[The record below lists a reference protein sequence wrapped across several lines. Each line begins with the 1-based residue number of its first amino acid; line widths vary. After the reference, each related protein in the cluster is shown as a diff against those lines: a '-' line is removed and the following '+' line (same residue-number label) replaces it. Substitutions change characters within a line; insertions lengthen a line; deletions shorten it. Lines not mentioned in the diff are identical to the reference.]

1 MDSGSRAENVC
12 GSLRGSLCTVVALAL
27 LLCGA
32 PLGRASGI
40 ERASVSGHVTDDAG
54 AAVRGAIVTVRR
66 SAAGFEKTAT
76 TDAAGAFA
84 FDGLVAGH
92 YDIST
97 AAEGFSVAT
106 RDVDLA
112 PGEASVVEFAL
123 RPGSFTEEVAVV
135 ATTIVGTPE
144 EAARIPGSFDR
155 IDRETLET
163 ARVFDFSEALRK
175 VSGVTVRDEE
185 GFGLRPNIGIRGL
198 NPTRSTK
205 VLLLEDGIPFTYAPY
220 GDNASYYHPPV
231 ERYEAIEV
239 LKGAGQI
246 AYGPTT
252 VGGVINYITP
262 NPPDR
267 PSGEISLTGGNK
279 NYVNGEVSFGDT
291 IGNTGY
297 LLSFMRKQG
306 EGAREN
312 MRFGLNDFN
321 AKAVVT
327 ISPRQT
333 LTLKGSWYGED
344 SNVPY
349 SGLRTDEYE
358 ENPRQNP
365 FRNDFFYGDRVG
377 LAARHALLI
386 DEDVLLT
393 TSVYGSFFRRHWW
406 RQSSNS
412 NERPNDALDPNCGGL
427 ANLNTDCGNQ
437 GRLRQYYF
445 WGVEPRLTFGHPL
458 FGARNEAEVGVRIH
472 YENQD
477 RIQKNGP
484 LPTSR
489 DGVIVEDNVRRNRA
503 FSAFV
508 QNRFLFGRFTLT
520 PGVRVE
526 RIRYERANLLAPN
539 PETKGLGVTGTTDVT
554 QVIPGVGASFNVG
567 ENTTVF
573 GGVHRGF
580 SPPRTEDIIN
590 NTTGG
595 SVDLEPE
602 LSWNYEVGVR
612 SLVRPGLRVDATVFR
627 MDYENQ
633 VVPASIAGG
642 VGAAFTNGGETLHQ
656 GLELTSRVDTG
667 TLAGSSHNV
676 YARVAYTW
684 VPVAR
689 FEGRRFS
696 NISGFAD
703 ASVSGNRLPYAPEH
717 LLNFNLGYS
726 HPFGIDALVEAVRV
740 SDQFADDLN
749 SIEPSADGQRGL
761 IPAYTIWNLT
771 VNYKP
776 ETLPTTFFVSVK
788 NLADDTFIVDR
799 SRGAIPNVPR
809 LVQAGLK
816 FRF

>member
-1 MDSGSRAENVC
+1 MKASSRHSRGGALRRTLGS
-12 GSLRGSLCTVVALAL
+12 ALAL
-27 LLCGA
+27 VLVL
-32 PLGRASGI
+32 ASVSLASAGDV
-40 ERASVSGHVTDDAG
+40 ERASVSGRVVDDAG
-54 AAVRGAIVTVRR
+54 AAVRGATVTLRR
-66 SAAGFEKTAT
+66 ETVGFERVTT
-76 TDAAGAFA
+76 TDDSGAFA
-84 FDGLVAGH
+84 FGDVVAGD
-92 YDIST
+92 YTVS
-97 AAEGFSVAT
+97 ARAEGFSGET
-106 RDVDLA
+106 REVMLE
-112 PGEASVVEFAL
+112 PGEARVVEYAL
-123 RPGSFTEEVAVV
+123 TPGSFSEEVSVL

-155 IDRETLET
+155 VDRATLET
-163 ARVFDFSEALRK
+163 SRVFNFSEALRK
-175 VSGVTVRDEE
+175 VSGLTVRDEE

-231 ERYEAIEV
+231 ERYDSIEV
-239 LKGAGQI
+239 LKGASQI

-267 PSGEISLTGGNK
+267 PSGEIALTGGNR
-279 NYVNGEVSFGDT
+279 NYLNGEISFGDT
-291 IGNTGY
+291 VGNTGY
-297 LLSFMRKQG
+297 LVSFMRKQG

-327 ISPRQT
+327 VSPRQT

-365 FRNDFFYGDRVG
+365 FHNDFFYGDRVG
-377 LAARHALLI
+377 LSARHAILL

-393 TSVYGSFFRRHWW
+393 TTAYGSFFRRHWW

-412 NERPNDALDPNCGGL
+412 NERPNDALDPNCGGM
-427 ANLNTDCGNQ
+427 ANLDTRCGNQ

-445 WGVEPRLTFGHPL
+445 WGVEPRLAFNHAL

-472 YENQD
+472 FENQD
-477 RIQKNGP
+477 RVQKNGP

-489 DGVIVEDNVRRNRA
+489 DGVVVEDNVRENRA
-503 FSAFV
+503 FSAFI
-508 QNRFLFGRFTLT
+508 QNRFLFGDFTLT

-526 RIRYERANLLAPN
+526 RIHYKRANLLAPN
-539 PETKGLGVTGTTDVT
+539 LDTKGLGVVGETDVT
-554 QVIPGVGASFNVG
+554 QVVPGVGASYTFA
-567 ENTTVF
+567 ESTTVF

-580 SPPRTEDIIN
+580 APPRTEDIVN

-595 SVDLEPE
+595 AVDLDPE

-612 SLVRPGLRVDATVFR
+612 SLPTPGLRVDATFFR

-642 VGAAFTNGGETLHQ
+642 IGTAFTNGGETLHQ
-656 GLELTSRVDTG
+656 GMEMTTRVDTG
-667 TLAGSSHNV
+667 TLVGSSHNV

-684 VPVAR
+684 VPIAR

-696 NISGFAD
+696 NITGFTD
-703 ASVSGNRLPYAPEH
+703 VSVSGNRLPYAPEH
-717 LLNFNLGYS
+717 LLNFTLGYS
-726 HPFGIDALVEAVRV
+726 HPIGVDALVEAVRV

-749 SIEPSADGQRGL
+749 TIEPSADGQRGL
-761 IPAYTIWNLT
+761 IEAYTIWNLT

-776 ETLPTTFFVSVK
+776 ETLPTTFFVTVK
-788 NLADDTFIVDR
+788 NLADDTVIVDR
-799 SRGAIPNVPR
+799 ARGAIPSPPR
-809 LVQAGLK
+809 LVQAGMK
-816 FRF
+816 FRW

>member
-1 MDSGSRAENVC
+1 MGTGSGAEISC
-12 GSLRGSLCTVVALAL
+12 GLRQGAMGALVALAL
-27 LLCGA
+27 ILCGA
-32 PLGRASGI
+32 PLGFAGGI
-40 ERASVSGHVTDDAG
+40 ERASVSGHVIDDAG

-66 SAAGFEKTAT
+66 SAAGIEKTAT
-76 TDAAGAFA
+76 TDDAGAFS
-84 FDGLVAGH
+84 FDGLVAGR
-92 YDIST
+92 YDVST
-97 AAEGFSVAT
+97 VAEGFSVAT
-106 RDVDLA
+106 RAVELS

-163 ARVFDFSEALRK
+163 AHVFNFSEALRK
-175 VSGVTVRDEE
+175 VSGLTVRDEE

-262 NPPDR
+262 DPPDR
-267 PSGEISLTGGNK
+267 PSGAISLTGGNK
-279 NYVNGEVSFGDT
+279 NYFNGEVSFGDT
-291 IGNTGY
+291 VGNTGY

-306 EGAREN
+306 EGARAS

-321 AKAVVT
+321 AKAVIT

-333 LTLKGSWYGED
+333 LTLKGSYYGED

-365 FRNDFFYGDRVG
+365 FHNDFFYGDRVG
-377 LAARHALLI
+377 LSARHALLL

-427 ANLNTDCGNQ
+427 ANLDTDCGNQ

-445 WGVEPRLTFGHPL
+445 LGVEPRLTFNHAL

-472 YENQD
+472 YENQN
-477 RIQKNGP
+477 RVQKNGP

-489 DGVIVEDNVRRNRA
+489 DGVIVEDNVRRTRA

-526 RIRYERANLLAPN
+526 RIHYERANLLAPN
-539 PETKGLGVTGTTDVT
+539 PDTKGFGVTGETDIT
-554 QVIPGVGASFNVG
+554 QVIPGVGASFNVA
-567 ENTTVF
+567 ESTTIF

-595 SVDLEPE
+595 SVELDPE
-602 LSWNYEVGVR
+602 LSWNYEAGVR
-612 SLVRPGLRVDATVFR
+612 SLVRPGLRVDATFFR

-642 VGAAFTNGGETLHQ
+642 VGATFTNGGETLHQ

-684 VPVAR
+684 VPIAR

-696 NISGFAD
+696 NIAGSTD
-703 ASVSGNRLPYAPEH
+703 VSVSGNRLPYAPEH
-717 LLNFNLGYS
+717 LVNFNLGYS
-726 HPFGIDALVEAVRV
+726 HPVGIDALVEAVRV
-740 SDQFADDLN
+740 GDQFADDIN

-771 VNYKP
+771 VNYTP
-776 ETLPTTFFVSVK
+776 ETIPTTFFVTVK

-799 SRGAIPNVPR
+799 ARGAIPSVPR